1 MIRTVNIDTMPAG
14 REMDALVAEKVMGMK
29 VSKKGGLRWRVNRRT
44 ELLSKY
50 STSISAAWEVV
61 EKLKDAM
68 STIGMAGTFNMEF
81 DLESGQWE
89 VGYTDLDY
97 DKGWCW
103 EDGWPVMADTA
114 PLAICRASL
123 KAKQ

>member
-1 MIRTVNIDTMPAG
+1 MREEMIEAG
-14 REMDALVAEKVMGMK
+14 LW
-29 VSKKGGLRWRVNRRT
+29 SKDDPRDP
-44 ELLSKY
+44 SQ
-50 STSISAAWEVV
+50 SIGAAWEVV

-81 DLESGQWE
+81 DLESRQWE

-114 PLAICRASL
+114 PLAICRAAL
-123 KAKQ
+123 KANDAHPQQ